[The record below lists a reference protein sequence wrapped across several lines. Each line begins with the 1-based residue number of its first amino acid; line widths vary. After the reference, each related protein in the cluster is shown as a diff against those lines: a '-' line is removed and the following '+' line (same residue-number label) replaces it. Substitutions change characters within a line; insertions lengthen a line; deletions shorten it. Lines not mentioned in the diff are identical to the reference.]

1 VSAVDRRSRAI
12 AVVAHCLL
20 NQNTVVKPLA
30 SHGGVVTS
38 LVDFLAR
45 QGYGLIQLPCPEA
58 IYLGM
63 RRWWMSREQYDTES
77 YREFSRRLLEP
88 YVKLLAELTQDGCA
102 YVVLGVRGSPSCA
115 VETTTSNPSWSG
127 EPRADKHPPSV
138 KVSSRGVFMEELM
151 GMLEERRLPPPLA
164 VLDIDHREVSEKG
177 LPEELVRTL
186 SRKTQQ

>member
-1 VSAVDRRSRAI
+1 VSAVDRRGRVI

-30 SHGGVVTS
+30 SHEGVVAS

-45 QGYGLIQLPCPEA
+45 QGYGLVQLPCPETL
-58 IYLGM
+58 YLGM

-88 YVKLLAELTQDGCA
+88 YVKLLAELTRDGCT

-138 KVSSRGVFMEELM
+138 KISGRGVFMEELLK
-151 GMLEERRLPPPLA
+151 MLEEHGLPRPLA
-164 VLDIDHREVSEKG
+164 ALDVDHREASEQG
-177 LPEELVRTL
+177 LPEKLVKTL
-186 SRKTQQ
+186 SRRA